1 TKRSRGTWHAWHFQ
15 SALCL
20 VVKVLCGH
28 FCIACLRPLTR
39 RYTFGGFDMPARMD
53 EYLDKV
59 IKNRF
64 SVSLMSNAKW
74 RKVFTVLDVPEL
86 MLNQCYWKFVDND
99 YEFLGWFTK
108 SDELMEKYVGDYGS
122 GPFAYKRIEWLEIP
136 KVGKPGGYENVP
148 FKHWHQDIDGALS
161 ILNSV
166 GHFDIELTDR
176 GLRIYGFRE

>member
-1 TKRSRGTWHAWHFQ
+1 
-15 SALCL
+15 
-20 VVKVLCGH
+20 
-28 FCIACLRPLTR
+28 
-39 RYTFGGFDMPARMD
+39 TFGDFDMPARMD

-74 RKVFTVLDVPEL
+74 RKVFTVLDVSEL

-136 KVGKPGGYENVP
+136 KVGKPCGYENVP
-148 FKHWHQDIDGALS
+148 FKHWHQDIDEVLS

-166 GHFDIELTDR
+166 GHFDTELTDR